1 MTAKEIF
8 AVGLLLILLGS
19 GVIIFAVNLY
29 QAVYRINYPQSA
41 IVAAFVLLSMAVF
54 ITALEGVVRHD

>member
-1 MTAKEIF
+1 MTAKEMF

-19 GVIIFAVNLY
+19 GVVILAVNLY

-54 ITALEGVVRHD
+54 IAALGEVVRHG

>member
-8 AVGLLLILLGS
+8 GISLLLILFGS

-29 QAVYRINYPQSA
+29 QAIYRINWPQSGV
-41 IVAAFVLLSMAVF
+41 VAAFVLLSMAVF
-54 ITALEGVVRHD
+54 IAALIGIFDK